1 MKRRIL
7 SIICALALCLTLLP
21 GTAWAA
27 EEWTYSSGTPAKI
40 SDGETTLTVTR
51 SNQNLTITGV
61 STLASL
67 GVLVLPTEAKNV
79 DGGDTY
85 TVTSIGTQ
93 GFKGCTGLTSVTVP
107 DGINIGNS
115 AFANCTNLKSVTLP
129 TDLAAILSSLFS
141 DCTSLTDIALPEKI
155 TSIGNYAFQ
164 NCTSLTS
171 ITVPSGVTSIGSDA
185 FYGCTS
191 LERIELPESMTS
203 KPGQHL

>member
-1 MKRRIL
+1 MKKRLL
-7 SIICALALCLTLLP
+7 SLFCALALCLSLLP

-85 TVTSIGTQ
+85 TVIDIGA
-93 GFKGCTGLTSVTVP
+93 GAFMDCSGLTSVTVP
-107 DGINIGNS
+107 DRITIDS
-115 AFANCTNLKSVTLP
+115 TAFANCTNLTSATLP
-129 TDLAAILSSLFS
+129 SDLTAIPQSLFAG
-141 DCTSLTDIALPEKI
+141 CTSLTDIALPEKI

-185 FYGCTS
+185 FMAAPRSNASSC
-191 LERIELPESMTS
+191 R
-203 KPGQHL
+203 KA